1 MALMERVHSDGDIPP
16 GRRCFLLMENSK
28 QHFHLPVHIQAS
40 HIDHIAA
47 DAAVGDCKRF
57 QADIRT
63 FPLVFA

>member
-1 MALMERVHSDGDIPP
+1 
-16 GRRCFLLMENSK
+16 MENSK

-40 HIDHIAA
+40 LIDHIAA
-47 DAAVGDCKRF
+47 DAAVGNCKSF